1 MLPAAVA
8 NRRNTGLIVLLLLVQ
23 AKLLLMAQFEI
34 QMMQKSMIAIE
45 T

>member
-8 NRRNTGLIVLLLLVQ
+8 NRRNTALIVLLLLVQ
-23 AKLLLMAQFEI
+23 AKLLLMAQLEI